1 MAAHTLT
8 QEWDE
13 NYRVES
19 TSTFSL
25 LSTYYR
31 KKKKVEEGMLVLS
44 LVSVSTHLS
53 VALRPKTT
61 I

>member
-8 QEWDE
+8 HEWDE
-13 NYRVES
+13 NYRVKS

-31 KKKKVEEGMLVLS
+31 EKKKVEKGMLVLS

-53 VALRPKTT
+53 VALRPKIT